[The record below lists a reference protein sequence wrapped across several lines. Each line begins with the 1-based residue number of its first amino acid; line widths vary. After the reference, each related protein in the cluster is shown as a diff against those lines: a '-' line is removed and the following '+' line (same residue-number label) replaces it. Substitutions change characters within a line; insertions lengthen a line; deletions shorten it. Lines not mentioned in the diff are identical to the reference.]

1 MLMSF
6 RFLPAGLDVSTQAN
20 EDGVRITYREPYA
33 TGVERGE
40 QPLYENHVYGECYEG
55 HEGVANQHG
64 KDI

>member
-1 MLMSF
+1 MSF
-6 RFLPAGLDVSTQAN
+6 LSLPAGLDFISQAE

-55 HEGVANQHG
+55 HEAVANQHG
-64 KDI
+64 EDI